1 MRCLKQTVFDSFLE
15 KSRHERVV
23 REMNKDLDGAIAGF
37 LEDNNIAGGINVSL
51 ASRLR
56 V

>member
-1 MRCLKQTVFDSFLE
+1 MLETNMFDSFIE

-37 LEDNNIAGGINVSL
+37 LEGNNIAGGINV
-51 ASRLR
+51 
-56 V
+56 